1 MNQYGESDLVNNPRY
16 QGQSGGT
23 DLRGPEG
30 ESRYGAMPMSTGTG
44 QGYGAPREGM
54 VDRAKDA
61 VGMGPNSGAQGYDNY
76 GNPRR
81 EGIVDKAKD
90 AVGIGPNSGYDNRRD
105 EPEYGNQG
113 YGQPRE
119 GMVDRAKDTVGMGPN
134 SGAQSYDNYGN
145 PRREGMVDRAKDAV
159 GVGPNSGYDNRRDEP
174 GYGNQ
179 GYGQPREG
187 VVDRTKDA
195 VGMGPNSGYDN
206 RRDEP
211 GYGTQGYGQPREGM
225 VDRAK
230 DAVGMGPNSGND
242 NRRDQPGYDNYGNP
256 QREGV
261 VDKMKD
267 AVGMGPNSGRP
278 YNASQEYNPNV
289 NHSSEERGFGG
300 GLGHPHGTNTG
311 YDQSQNLG
319 SGYDNRM
326 ATGADA
332 YGQPRRAG
340 VVDKM
345 KDVAGVGPNS
355 GYDDRTRTGIDAYV
369 HGNHPGGM
377 QDRITG
383 VNEPTMLEGRYG
395 VQGVGHPDGALGV
408 GEHVP
413 ENVLGE
419 RRTEPGYD
427 MSKGHISD
435 HLPGHKTGH
444 GTRLGH
450 HDTDY
455 DETRGKGFEDTTG
468 ANTTKTGTGGDYYDE
483 TNTGT
488 GTGYDDTDVHHHS
501 GTAPPKKGLMT
512 KIKEK
517 LPGHHNH

>member
-1 MNQYGESDLVNNPRY
+1 
-16 QGQSGGT
+16 
-23 DLRGPEG
+23 
-30 ESRYGAMPMSTGTG
+30 
-44 QGYGAPREGM
+44 M

-81 EGIVDKAKD
+81 EGVVDKAKD
-90 AVGIGPNSGYDNRRD
+90 AVA
-105 EPEYGNQG
+105 
-113 YGQPRE
+113 
-119 GMVDRAKDTVGMGPN
+119 M
-134 SGAQSYDNYGN
+134 
-145 PRREGMVDRAKDAV
+145 
-159 GVGPNSGYDNRRDEP
+159 GPNSGYDNRRDEP
-174 GYGNQ
+174 GYGTQ

-187 VVDRTKDA
+187 MAKDA

-230 DAVGMGPNSGND
+230 DTVGVGPNSGYD

-261 VDKMKD
+261 VDNMKG
-267 AVGMGPNSGRP
+267 AVGMGPNTGRP
-278 YNASQEYNPNV
+278 YDASHEYNPNV
-289 NHSSEERGFGG
+289 NHPSEVRGFGG
-300 GLGHPHGTNTG
+300 GLGHPQGTNTG

-332 YGQPRRAG
+332 YGQPRREG
-340 VVDKM
+340 MVDKT
-345 KDVAGVGPNS
+345 KDEVGVGPNS
-355 GYDDRTRTGIDAYV
+355 GYDDRTRTGMDAYV
-369 HGNHPGGM
+369 HGNHPAGM

-383 VNEPTMLEGRYG
+383 VNEPTMLDQSGDMNLPAG
-395 VQGVGHPDGALGV
+395 Q
-408 GEHVP
+408 HVP
-413 ENVLGE
+413 QSVLGE

-427 MSKGHISD
+427 MS
-435 HLPGHKTGH
+435 TGH
-444 GTRLGH
+444 LSDKLGGH
-450 HDTDY
+450 HTSPGTGMGHHGTDY
-455 DETRGKGFEDTTG
+455 DETRGKGFEDTAG
-468 ANTTKTGTGGDYYDE
+468 AYDTKTGTGVDNYDGTKTGTGVDNYDGTKTGTGVDNYDG

-488 GTGYDDTDVHHHS
+488 ETGYDDTGVQHGT
-501 GTAPPKKGLMT
+501 GTAPPKKGIMT

-517 LPGHHNH
+517 IHHTH